1 MTDPRVLNISKN
13 ITVRRSQAKR
23 WIEQCAC
30 AWVEEGVSIRDLTL
44 SERVAARSQQ
54 AAVREPLPHAEL
66 PGIKYQP
73 SATAVEAHRAGFQ
86 LLQQASAF
94 CGMA

>member
-30 AWVEEGVSIRDLTL
+30 VWVEEGVSIRDLTL

-54 AAVREPLPHAEL
+54 AAIREPLPVAEL
-66 PGIKYQP
+66 PGIQYQP
-73 SATAVEAHRAGFQ
+73 AANAQAATRAGYM
-86 LLQQASAF
+86 LIQQANAF
-94 CGMA
+94 CGAQ